1 MFHGKSLLMT
11 TLKIKSIFAENLTG
25 FIFTNLYI
33 YSNIMLNIYGQIYTF
48 KCNNNNNNNNN
59 YFTRKG

>member
-1 MFHGKSLLMT
+1 MFHGKSLFMT
-11 TLKIKSIFAENLTG
+11 TMKIKSIFAEYLTG

-33 YSNIMLNIYGQIYTF
+33 YSNSMLNKYGQIYTF
-48 KCNNNNNNNNN
+48 KCNNNNNNNKN